1 MPSTWRVTQSP
12 VASMDWAAW
21 AWVASASSSSGG
33 VKVAETKMMSQRP
46 RRNKTWARGQG
57 ERMGA
62 VEGACDGLAERASSG
77 MSWVVLMVRVG
88 AAGRWAAM
96 SCLLSITKL
105 GRFHA
110 NRMLIAEMYG
120 AGRASWVRVFHR
132 I

>member
-1 MPSTWRVTQSP
+1 
-12 VASMDWAAW
+12 
-21 AWVASASSSSGG
+21 
-33 VKVAETKMMSQRP
+33 
-46 RRNKTWARGQG
+46 
-57 ERMGA
+57 MGD
-62 VEGACDGLAERASSG
+62 ACDELVERASSG

-96 SCLLSITKL
+96 GCLLSITKL

-110 NRMLIAEMYG
+110 HGMLIGEGYG